1 MTIHHLNRPLVVFS
15 LVLCSA
21 VLSFSP
27 AVSTQTVGQAE
38 TFTASA
44 IDINTGQT
52 GRVDISVTR
61 WSTAAERD
69 RLLATLFKKGQ
80 DELVRTLQDM
90 RPVGR
95 IYSPGSIGYD
105 LRYSEQRPGA
115 DGGRVIVFATDR
127 PMSFRE
133 LVNQPRSADYP
144 FTWIQLQMRSDGT
157 GEGSLAVAARITG
170 EERAR
175 GARLIEVEN
184 YALQPVRLQ
193 SVRSR
198 IKD

>member
-1 MTIHHLNRPLVVFS
+1 MTIRHSNRPLVAFS
-15 LVLCSA
+15 LLLCGA
-21 VLSFSP
+21 LLVFSP
-27 AVSTQTVGQAE
+27 AVSTQTVGQPE
-38 TFTASA
+38 NFTASA
-44 IDINTGQT
+44 IDINTGRT
-52 GRVDISVTR
+52 GRVDISVAR
-61 WSTAAERD
+61 WSTAPERD

-95 IYSPGSIGYD
+95 LYSPGSIGYD
-105 LRYSEQRPGA
+105 LRYSEQRRGP
-115 DGGRVIVFATDR
+115 DGERVIVLATDR
-127 PMSFRE
+127 PMSFWE

-144 FTWIQLQMRSDGT
+144 FTWVQLRMRADGT

-170 EERAR
+170 EERE
-175 GARLIEVEN
+175 RLIEVEN

-198 IKD
+198 IKA

>member
-1 MTIHHLNRPLVVFS
+1 MTIPHSNRPLVAFS
-15 LVLCSA
+15 LLLCSA
-21 VLSFSP
+21 LLSFSP
-27 AVSTQTVGQAE
+27 AVSTQTLGQAE

-44 IDINTGQT
+44 IDINTGRT

-95 IYSPGSIGYD
+95 LYSPGSIGYD
-105 LRYSEQRPGA
+105 LRYSEQRRGP
-115 DGGRVIVFATDR
+115 DGERVIVLATDR
-127 PMSFRE
+127 PMSFWE

-144 FTWIQLQMRSDGT
+144 FTWVQLRMRPDGT

-170 EERAR
+170 EERE
-175 GARLIEVEN
+175 RLIEVET

>member
-1 MTIHHLNRPLVVFS
+1 MTIRHSNRPLVAFS
-15 LVLCSA
+15 LLLGGA
-21 VLSFSP
+21 LLSLSP
-27 AVSTQTVGQAE
+27 AVSTQTQGQAE

-44 IDINTGQT
+44 IDINTGRT

-95 IYSPGSIGYD
+95 LYSPGSIGYD
-105 LRYSEQRPGA
+105 LRYAEQRRGP
-115 DGGRVIVFATDR
+115 DGERVIVFATDR
-127 PMSFRE
+127 PMSFWE

-144 FTWIQLQMRSDGT
+144 FT
-157 GEGSLAVAARITG
+157 
-170 EERAR
+170 
-175 GARLIEVEN
+175 
-184 YALQPVRLQ
+184 
-193 SVRSR
+193 
-198 IKD
+198 

>member
-1 MTIHHLNRPLVVFS
+1 MTIHRMNRPLVVFS

-21 VLSFSP
+21 LLSFSP
-27 AVSTQTVGQAE
+27 TVNTQTLGQAE
-38 TFTASA
+38 DFTASA
-44 IDINTGQT
+44 IDINTGRT
-52 GRVDISVTR
+52 GRVDLSVTR

-69 RLLATLFKKGQ
+69 KLLATLFKKGQ

-90 RPVGR
+90 KPIGR

-105 LRYSEQRPGA
+105 LRYSEQRPGP

-127 PMSFRE
+127 PMSFWE

-175 GARLIEVEN
+175 GARLIEVEH

-193 SVRSR
+193 NVRSR